1 MGGDEFKPVRGHL
14 GKARGYLAGAKPAA
28 DTAIDRITKVE
39 HQIDPN
45 HSEWIGAADL
55 ARDELERILVA
66 VRKLTHTRKATA
78 AGVGKKLTQTGKKEL
93 MPGVEK
99 AISNV
104 NGAVS
109 LLAAMPEF
117 GPGV

>member
-1 MGGDEFKPVRGHL
+1 MGGDRFKDVRKHL
-14 GKARGYLAGAKPAA
+14 GKARGHLAGAKPAA
-28 DTAIDRITKVE
+28 DTAIDRITKVG

-78 AGVGKKLTQTGKKEL
+78 TGMGKRLTQTGKKEL
-93 MPGVEK
+93 MPGVDE
-99 AISNV
+99 AITSLNAAV
-104 NGAVS
+104 N
-109 LLAAMPEF
+109 LLAKMPEI
-117 GPGV
+117 G